1 MAYDPNTTPPPRRTT
16 GPGTWIA
23 VAIAVLI
30 IAALIWWFVAG
41 ANDDEAVVDDA
52 AVPEVDPV
60 EEGED
65 EVLDDEEGDGA
76 YRSHPDRLLVF
87 TIDGVDVVI
96 AA

>member
-1 MAYDPNTTPPPRRTT
+1 MAYDPNTPPARRRSA
-16 GPGTWIA
+16 GPGAWIA
-23 VAIAVLI
+23 LAII
-30 IAALIWWFVAG
+30 GALIWWFVAG

-60 EEGED
+60 EDGED
-65 EVLDDEEGDGA
+65 EVLDEEEEDGA